1 MIKGEMAFDVDASL
15 LVQLGEQLVTHNSTA
30 LAELIKNAYDADATK
45 VEVVL
50 ENVTRP
56 EKEDRVIIIADN
68 GEGMT
73 LDVIKNAWMR
83 IATDFKEKNPVSSI
97 CGRPRT
103 GRKGIGRFAARR
115 LADKLTLV
123 SIAIDPTDNIKKR
136 VEAHFN
142 WMGDD
147 FARGKTLSNIKISY
161 SVEVV
166 TNEVETGVTLYLENV
181 KEIWTREDVS
191 SLNRDLVT
199 IINPF
204 GIEEIKIDNS
214 TDDEC
219 DKGFQYYLVA
229 EEFPDYEGDLREQ
242 FLDVAW
248 AELGGN
254 INNEG
259 IARYTITIRPTGE
272 KLTFTPKDRFHLIP
286 NTEFQIYYLVY
297 TRTDLGDAE
306 FNVRDLQR
314 IGREQG
320 GVRIYQDGFRVFP
333 YGNQEL
339 GDDWLRLDIA
349 RAQRNTRIIEVE
361 ELKEFEKKYGIAAL
375 LTPGNNQLF
384 GSVLVSQSQHPNL
397 KITASREGFAENTAF
412 EQLRKFVQIGLW
424 WMTIQYARVTHE
436 DREERRSQR
445 IAKQRQP
452 IPQMINTARQ
462 TVKESIQARVGTGV
476 IKPDVGEALEKIID
490 EEFSDVEEEAKV
502 QEEEKIGEMA
512 MLRILS
518 ATGTTVNLVQHQL
531 RAMILGIKGII
542 YQLRQILPF
551 VSDKE
556 MSTKLENVITESSL
570 WHKYIEQQV
579 SQLGF
584 LMGETAK
591 TERKRI
597 ALKPMVDRVFAPY
610 ESYTIDKGIRPL
622 NLVEPNI
629 RTPEMFEAELYTVLL
644 HTFTNALK
652 AVRGQ
657 SNRVVGIDASANSDE
672 VIIRILDSG
681 IGIYG
686 EDRQAVFRPFK
697 TTTNSSEFDFPW
709 GVGTGLGLWVVKD
722 IVTENNG
729 EINFTDPE
737 PGTDWVTCLEIKL
750 KR

>member
-1 MIKGEMAFDVDASL
+1 MAFDVDASL

-73 LDVIKNAWMR
+73 LDIIKNAWMR

-142 WMGDD
+142 WTGAD

-204 GIEEIKIDNS
+204 GIEETKIDNS

-248 AELGGN
+248 AELEGN
-254 INNEG
+254 IDNEG
-259 IARYTITIRPTGE
+259 IASYTITIRPTGE

-375 LTPGNNQLF
+375 LTPGNNQVF

-397 KITASREGFAENTAF
+397 KISASREGFAENAAF

-424 WMTIQYARVTHE
+424 WMTIQYARVTLE
-436 DREERRSQR
+436 DREERRTARQ
-445 IAKQRQP
+445 AKQRQP
-452 IPQMINTARQ
+452 VPQMINTARQ
-462 TVKESIQARVGTGV
+462 TVKASIQAQVNRGS
-476 IKPDVGEALEKIID
+476 IKPEVAEELEKVVDEELGEA
-490 EEFSDVEEEAKV
+490 EEEAKV
-502 QEEEKIGEMA
+502 QEETRIGEMA

-531 RAMILGIKGII
+531 RAMILGMKALI
-542 YQLRQILPF
+542 YKLKQVLPF
-551 VSDKE
+551 VSDKN
-556 MSTKLENVITESSL
+556 MSNKLDNVISEATL
-570 WHKYIEQQV
+570 WHQYIEQQV
-579 SQLGF
+579 AQLGL
-584 LMGETAK
+584 LMGETAR
-591 TERKRI
+591 TQRKQI
-597 ALKPMVDRVFAPY
+597 VLKPMVDRLFAPY
-610 ESYTIDKGIRPL
+610 ESYTEDKGIKPL

-657 SNRVVGIDASANSDE
+657 SKRIVGVDASMSDNE
-672 VIIRILDSG
+672 VTIRILDTG

-686 EDRQAVFRPFK
+686 EDRESVFKPFQ
-697 TTTNSSEFDFPW
+697 TTTNSTEFDFPW

-722 IVTENNG
+722 IVSDYKG
-729 EINFTDPE
+729 DVYFTDPD
-737 PGTDWVTCLEIKL
+737 PDSDWITCLEIKL
-750 KR
+750 RQNNE